1 MRNCRRQGLSQG
13 SGSPKITIH
22 WSSRVSFCM
31 RRIEL
36 GDPVRET
43 VGHVARRSHY
53 SCSVALAS
61 LLTLAYREVR
71 PVGACV
77 ALPASP
83 CRINAPPPLCH
94 GPSPSW
100 PHATR
105 RPPALL
111 ARRDCHHSPEGNLYQ
126 MITQLF
132 PSPPRSVAHS
142 RQPQQGHRLSPA
154 VAHSC
159 PSTPPGSVP
168 ALERQPVSM
177 SVTPST

>member
-36 GDPVRET
+36 GDSVRET

-53 SCSVALAS
+53 SCSVALA
-61 LLTLAYREVR
+61 TLVTFAYCEVR

-83 CRINAPPPLCH
+83 CRVNAPPPLCH

-105 RPPALL
+105 RLPALL
-111 ARRDCHHSPEGNLYQ
+111 ARHDYHHCTEGNLYRLV
-126 MITQLF
+126 TQLC
-132 PSPPRSVAHS
+132 PSPPQSVAHS
-142 RQPQQGHRLSPA
+142 RQPHKGHRIFPA
-154 VAHSC
+154 VAQSC
-159 PSTPPGSVP
+159 TSTPPGSVP
-168 ALERQPVSM
+168 ALEWQPVSI
-177 SVTPST
+177 SVTPYT